1 MLNKKKAILVV
12 NFISNSN
19 VFGHLPC
26 RPILWSINSIQ
37 GRYSATNLSS
47 NETYKKCADVFWK
60 VIGVIAFIP
69 SAALFLFV
77 GLPAKLAGACW
88 INATDKS
95 SSMPRKLTDSDKL
108 IRPEAILSYL
118 QTEFNIQPED
128 AYKASSHF
136 NISIG
141 SILISQGVIQDPAGS
156 AIGSGRKPSGGGL
169 SGAIYKQ
176 FGNLSPIPQI
186 SSGNSILNE
195 SNSRIL
201 HTHSP
206 FLQNGMDLKTAIT
219 QIKDAYLNAI
229 TLFVN
234 TKDVHMQ
241 NTLNLC
247 AISASIYGGEFA
259 KAGPGGNHIDPSIS
273 ETALCI
279 ALVEYLREN
288 PHTLDDKIINLF
300 YLDNNQALVTKAME
314 VKEVL
319 SS

>member
-1 MLNKKKAILVV
+1 M
-12 NFISNSN
+12 NFISNSS

-26 RPILWSINSIQ
+26 RPILWSIDSIQ

-47 NETYKKCADVFWK
+47 NKTYKKCADVFWK
-60 VIGVIAFIP
+60 IIGLIAFIP

-77 GLPAKLAGACW
+77 GLPAKFAGACW
-88 INATDKS
+88 INATDKKS
-95 SSMPRKLTDSDKL
+95 STPKKTTHSDKL

-118 QTEFNIQPED
+118 QTEFNIQPDD
-128 AYKASSHF
+128 AFRASNHF

-141 SILISQGVIQDPAGS
+141 SILTSQGVIQDPAGS

-176 FGNLSPIPQI
+176 FCGLSPIPQI
-186 SSGNSILNE
+186 SPGNSILNE

-206 FLQNGMDLKTAIT
+206 FLKNTMGLKAAIT

-229 TLFVN
+229 ALFVN
-234 TKDVHMQ
+234 SANIHKQ
-241 NTLNLC
+241 KTLNLC

-259 KAGPGGNHIDPSIS
+259 KAGPGKDHIDPSIS

-279 ALVEYLREN
+279 ALVEYLRDN
-288 PHTLDDKIINLF
+288 PRKLDDKIINLF
-300 YLDNNQALVTKAME
+300 YLGNNQALVTKARD

-319 SS
+319 SFNS